1 MRQAPAEMDRG
12 RRGRNPA
19 SVISKMES
27 TSDRPGGH
35 NLLCCCGR
43 PADSRREIGA
53 RLEANEAYARS
64 TTVCAYAAPAVPL
77 SGVAVV
83 AASEQTGGEQEQ
95 DNKSRRNDELY

>member
-1 MRQAPAEMDRG
+1 MSNSTLPAAVAIHGRRAVTISLPGPHESALGVESLIFMRQAPAEMDRG

-43 PADSRREIGA
+43 PADFRLGAGA
-53 RLEANEAYARS
+53 RL
-64 TTVCAYAAPAVPL
+64 
-77 SGVAVV
+77 GDQ
-83 AASEQTGGEQEQ
+83 SE
-95 DNKSRRNDELY
+95 RR